1 MHLASTELTRT
12 DLQMYCRFVMH
23 EEGPRKLQVASL
35 TGGLCGCAWHSSITL
50 TGFDKKLMAA
60 LVSWL

>member
-1 MHLASTELTRT
+1 
-12 DLQMYCRFVMH
+12 MH
-23 EEGPRKLQVASL
+23 EDGRGKLQVASL
-35 TGGLCGCAWHSSITL
+35 TEGLCGCAWHPSITL